1 MSKNTSTSG
10 VVVGALVGGAVGAIT
25 ALLFAPKSG
34 QQLRADI
41 GNQLQSI
48 GQCAKE
54 LAASVGTHTKEMV
67 TSVSEQAKESAQ
79 AAVEGVKAD
88 VNSMA
93 PTEDDIIKLG
103 KEMDQMPTNSEVK
116 SKGRTPDPSQ

>member
-34 QQLRADI
+34 QQLRSDI

-54 LAASVGTHTKEMV
+54 LAASVSTHTKEMV
-67 TSVSEQAKESAQ
+67 TSVSEQAKDSAQ

-93 PTEDDIIKLG
+93 PTEDDIVKLG
-103 KEMDQMPTNSEVK
+103 KEMDKMPTNSEVK
-116 SKGRTPDPSQ
+116 SKGRTPDPAQ

>member
-10 VVVGALVGGAVGAIT
+10 IVVGALVGGAVGAIT

-34 QQLRADI
+34 QQLRSDI
-41 GNQLQSI
+41 GNGLESI
-48 GQCAKE
+48 GLCAKE
-54 LAASVGTHTKEMV
+54 LATSVSTHTKELV
-67 TSVSEQAKESAQ
+67 TSVSEQAKDSAQ

-93 PTEDDIIKLG
+93 PTEEDMVKLG
-103 KEMDQMPTNSEVK
+103 KEMDQMPTNSEVE
-116 SKGRTPDPSQ
+116 SKGRTPDPAQ